1 MMAILQDRQNREAIG
16 KLLLDCKQEAIDLLR
31 RNEPAVRALAEKLL
45 EKDEVQGE
53 EIEDLMQAKA
63 VARATPAFRPML
75 ELVGETWHAPML
87 VEADRRDGPA
97 DKRDQG
103 PPPAGPAW
111 RSSAPS
117 GPVADRSEAP
127 REFEW

>member
-1 MMAILQDRQNREAIG
+1 MPGSSYASYMPYYNKDKKTQ
-16 KLLLDCKQEAIDLLR
+16 LL
-31 RNEPAVRALAEKLL
+31 V
-45 EKDEVQGE
+45 
-53 EIEDLMQAKA
+53 LMKAKA

-97 DKRDQG
+97 DKRDQD
-103 PPPAGPAW
+103 PPAPSHW
-111 RSSAPS
+111 RSSAPQ